1 MQLIFSG
8 RLLRASILRGTR
20 QLVHTM
26 QPLATHGENVVPEQP
41 LKVAKMDNN
50 ILRVKKLSDN
60 ATLPVS
66 GSACAAGYDL
76 AR

>member
-8 RLLRASILRGTR
+8 RLLRTNILRGTR
-20 QLVHTM
+20 QLIHTM

-50 ILRVKKLSDN
+50 VLRVKKLSEN
-60 ATLPVS
+60 ATLPAR
-66 GSACAAGYDL
+66 GSAGAAGYDL